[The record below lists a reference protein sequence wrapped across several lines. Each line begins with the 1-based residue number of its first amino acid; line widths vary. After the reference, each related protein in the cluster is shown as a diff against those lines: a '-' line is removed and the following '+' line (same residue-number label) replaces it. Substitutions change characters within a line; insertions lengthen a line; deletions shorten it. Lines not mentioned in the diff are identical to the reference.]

1 MEERR
6 PSLKCINCLNG
17 YAVSDRPD
25 WSMNLC
31 SYKDMVRK
39 EQTGNVAVI
48 VGESLWTR
56 RVRQCQESSPA
67 NLTGFIGNDIGLA
80 GQDIERESIEFFD
93 KGYRKREA
101 ISWQK

>member
-17 YAVSDRPD
+17 YAVSDRP
-25 WSMNLC
+25 
-31 SYKDMVRK
+31 
-39 EQTGNVAVI
+39 E
-48 VGESLWTR
+48 
-56 RVRQCQESSPA
+56 
-67 NLTGFIGNDIGLA
+67 